1 MLRNSRESSRDFP
14 SLPDPTHSNPTH
26 HPEMLRINFS
36 SLEGIM
42 LGVQITWV
50 KFFIYSHFCTVSSVS
65 NIPQK
70 KRCKVYFYMFC
81 WLNHISSIF
90 RSIHYLMSSCNIWY
104 MSLFLTVAGP
114 YLLLVLNGRKYSRM
128 KLREEFRE
136 LALVVNRW
144 SWSFI
149 LVLD

>member
-1 MLRNSRESSRDFP
+1 
-14 SLPDPTHSNPTH
+14 
-26 HPEMLRINFS
+26 
-36 SLEGIM
+36 
-42 LGVQITWV
+42 
-50 KFFIYSHFCTVSSVS
+50 
-65 NIPQK
+65 
-70 KRCKVYFYMFC
+70 
-81 WLNHISSIF
+81 
-90 RSIHYLMSSCNIWY
+90 